1 MIKETVFI
9 WDLVVQDVS
18 LTQMHGG
25 AVESVNASKLN
36 SEACSDSMETV
47 NEELT
52 GNSKTTV
59 VEIVCVTKCHFTL
72 DLY

>member
-1 MIKETVFI
+1 MGPGSAGCLPNSDA
-9 WDLVVQDVS
+9 W
-18 LTQMHGG
+18 G
-25 AVESVNASKLN
+25 AVESVNVSKLN